1 MSDKGGSDGASGM
14 PPSYS
19 GPIPEHQTPA
29 YRAAKL
35 AVIILSILIVLAV
48 IALVVG
54 GIVKL
59 GGKHAS
65 SPAGAAAATFQL
77 PPGARIVEMQS
88 QPGRLILRV
97 HSAAGE
103 EIDILDTQ
111 DGRLVAQVKAG
122 GGDAPR

>member
-1 MSDKGGSDGASGM
+1 MSDM
-14 PPSYS
+14 PPFSN
-19 GPIPEHQTPA
+19 GPVGENQTPA
-29 YRAAKL
+29 HKAAKM

-48 IALVVG
+48 IALVIG

-59 GGKHAS
+59 GGKTGSH
-65 SPAGAAAATFQL
+65 GATANFQL

-97 HSAAGE
+97 REAHGE

-111 DGRLVAQVKAG
+111 DGRLVGQVKASFG
-122 GGDAPR
+122 TGNDRAPR